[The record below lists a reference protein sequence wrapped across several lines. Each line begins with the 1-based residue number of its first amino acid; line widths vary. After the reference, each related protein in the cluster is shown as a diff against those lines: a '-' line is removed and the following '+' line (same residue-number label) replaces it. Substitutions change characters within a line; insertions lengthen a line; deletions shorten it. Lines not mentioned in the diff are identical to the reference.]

1 VLYFENRTKDPRDN
15 WMSIGLADM
24 LITDLERTT
33 PLRVLGR
40 TRLMDTLKE
49 LGRENVQSMDMSL
62 ARAVAKRSNA
72 DLMLLGIIMRE
83 GKTLRIDAQLYD
95 VRHGEM
101 LLAEKAQGE
110 SVFKM
115 VEELSRQLKKQMTP
129 AMQAMM

>member
-1 VLYFENRTKDPRDN
+1 
-15 WMSIGLADM
+15 M

-40 TRLMDTLKE
+40 TRLMDMLKE
-49 LGRENVQSMDMSL
+49 LGKENVQSMDMPL
-62 ARAVAKRSNA
+62 ARAVAQRANA
-72 DLMLLGIIMRE
+72 DLMLLGVIMRE
-83 GKTLRIDAQLYD
+83 GQTLRIDAQLYD